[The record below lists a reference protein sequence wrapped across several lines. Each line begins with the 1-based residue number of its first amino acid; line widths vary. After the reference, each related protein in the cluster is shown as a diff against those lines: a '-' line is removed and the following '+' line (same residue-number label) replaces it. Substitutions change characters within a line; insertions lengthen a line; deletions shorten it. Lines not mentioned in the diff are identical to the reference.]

1 MLLEKLSN
9 AAGVSGAEGPVRD
22 IVLEAIRG
30 KVDEARID
38 AVGNLIAVK
47 HAANATSPGR
57 RVMVAAHMDEVGVM
71 IVHIE
76 SSGFLRFRP
85 VGGIDPRVLLAKQ
98 VLIGEKAV
106 PGVIGQKAVH
116 LLKPADRG
124 HVVAVE
130 QMFIDIGAKDRA
142 EAEALVKLGDCAV
155 FATKFA
161 SLGGTAKGKALDDR
175 AGCAILVEL
184 LSGGPYPC
192 EMVGVF
198 TVQEEVGLRGAQ
210 VAAYAVEPD
219 FALVLE
225 GTVCDDSPKK
235 VDVSPTTRLGAGPA
249 ISIADRSAIADRRLV
264 DLVADTAKAI
274 GVPYQFKQPM
284 VGGTDAGRI
293 HLSRGGVPTVVLAV
307 PCRYLHSPVSLLSLS
322 DFENTLKLARAT
334 LARIDEV
341 GK

>member
-1 MLLEKLSN
+1 MLLETLSN

-22 IVLEAIRG
+22 LLLEAIRG
-30 KVDEARID
+30 QVDDTRVD
-38 AVGNLIAVK
+38 ALGNLIATK
-47 HAANATSPGR
+47 RANRPGSPVP

-76 SSGFLRFRP
+76 STGFLRFRP
-85 VGGIDPRVLLAKQ
+85 VGGIDPRVLLSKQ

-124 HVVAVE
+124 HVVTME

-142 EAEALVKLGDCAV
+142 EAESLVKVGDCGV
-155 FATKFA
+155 FATRFA
-161 SLGGTAKGKALDDR
+161 VLGGTAKGKALDDR
-175 AGCAILVEL
+175 AGCAILAEVL
-184 LSGGPYPC
+184 AGGPYPC
-192 EMVGVF
+192 DLVGVF

-210 VAAYAVEPD
+210 VAAYSVEPD

-225 GTVCDDSPKK
+225 GTVCDDSPKT

-264 DLVADTAKAI
+264 DLVVSTAKSI
-274 GVPYQFKQPM
+274 GSPFQFKQPM

-322 DFENTLKLARAT
+322 DFEQTLNLAKAT

>member
-1 MLLEKLSN
+1 MLLETLSN

-22 IVLEAIRG
+22 ILLEAIRG
-30 KVDEARID
+30 KVDETRID
-38 AVGNLIAVK
+38 SLGNLIAVK
-47 HAANATSPGR
+47 RAADPKTSGP

-85 VGGIDPRVLLAKQ
+85 VGGIDPRVLLSKQ
-98 VLIGEKAV
+98 VLIGEKSV

-116 LLKPADRG
+116 LLKPSDRG

-142 EAEALVKLGDCAV
+142 EAESLVKLGDCGI
-155 FATKFA
+155 FATRFA

-175 AGCAILVEL
+175 AGCAILAEL
-184 LSGGPYPC
+184 LAEAPYPC
-192 EMVGVF
+192 EIVGVF

-249 ISIADRSAIADRRLV
+249 ISIADRSAITDRRLV
-264 DLVADTAKAI
+264 DLAVSTAKAI
-274 GVPYQFKQPM
+274 GSPYQFKQPM

-293 HLSRGGVPTVVLAV
+293 HLSRGGVPTTVLAV

-322 DFENTLKLARAT
+322 DYEYTLKLAKAT

-341 GK
+341 VK

>member
-1 MLLEKLSN
+1 MLLETLSN

-22 IVLEAIRG
+22 LLLDAIRG
-30 KVDEARID
+30 KVDEVRVD
-38 AVGNLIAVK
+38 SLGNLIAVK
-47 HAANATSPGR
+47 HTAGGQASAP

-71 IVHIE
+71 VVHIE

-85 VGGIDPRVLLAKQ
+85 VGGIDPRVLLSKQ

-116 LLKPADRG
+116 LLKPSDRG
-124 HVVAVE
+124 HVVGVE

-142 EAEALVKLGDCAV
+142 EAESLVKLGDCGV
-155 FATKFA
+155 FATRFA
-161 SLGGTAKGKALDDR
+161 SLGGTVKGKALDDR
-175 AGCAILVEL
+175 AGCAILASL
-184 LSGGPYPC
+184 LVDEPYSC
-192 EMVGVF
+192 EVVGVF

-210 VAAYAVEPD
+210 VAAFAVQPD

-235 VDVSPTTRLGAGPA
+235 MDVSPTTRLGAGPA

-264 DLVADTAKAI
+264 DLVVDTARAI
-274 GVPYQFKQPM
+274 GVPYQFKQPL

-307 PCRYLHSPVSLLSLS
+307 PCRYLHSPVSLMSQP
-322 DFENTLKLARAT
+322 DYEHTLKLAKAT
-334 LARIDEV
+334 LARICEV

>member
-1 MLLEKLSN
+1 MLLETLSN

-30 KVDEARID
+30 EVDEIRAD
-38 AVGNLIAVK
+38 ALGNLIALK
-47 HAANATSPGR
+47 RAADARSSAP

-71 IVHIE
+71 IVHVE
-76 SSGFLRFRP
+76 TSGFLRFRP
-85 VGGIDPRVLLAKQ
+85 VGGIDPRVLLSKQ

-116 LLKPADRG
+116 LLKPSDRG
-124 HVVAVE
+124 HVVPVE
-130 QMFIDIGAKDRA
+130 QMFVDIGAKDRA
-142 EAEALVKLGDCAV
+142 EAESLVKLGDCGI
-155 FATKFA
+155 FATRFA

-175 AGCAILVEL
+175 AGCAILAEL
-184 LSGGPYPC
+184 LADEPYSC
-192 EMVGVF
+192 EIVGVF

-235 VDVSPTTRLGAGPA
+235 SDLSPTTRLGAGPA

-264 DLVADTAKAI
+264 DLVVDTAKAN
-274 GVPYQFKQPM
+274 GVPYQFKQPL

-307 PCRYLHSPVSLLSLS
+307 PCRYLHSPVSLLSMS
-322 DFENTLKLARAT
+322 DYENTLKLARAT

>member
-1 MLLEKLSN
+1 MLLEMLSN

-30 KVDEARID
+30 KVDETRID
-38 AVGNLIAVK
+38 SLGNLIAVK
-47 HAANATSPGR
+47 RAADPKASGP

-71 IVHIE
+71 IVHVE

-85 VGGIDPRVLLAKQ
+85 VGGIDPRVLLSKQ

-116 LLKPADRG
+116 LLKPSDRG
-124 HVVAVE
+124 HVVPVE

-142 EAEALVKLGDCAV
+142 EAESLVKLGDCAV
-155 FATKFA
+155 FATRFA

-175 AGCAILVEL
+175 AGCAILAEL
-184 LSGGPYPC
+184 LADGPYPC
-192 EMVGVF
+192 EIVGVF

-219 FALVLE
+219 FAMVLE

-249 ISIADRSAIADRRLV
+249 ISIADRSVIADRRLV
-264 DLVADTAKAI
+264 DLAVATAKAI
-274 GVPYQFKQPM
+274 GSPYQFKQPM

-293 HLSRGGVPTVVLAV
+293 HLSRGGVPSVVVAV

-322 DFENTLKLARAT
+322 DYENTLKLAKAT

>member
-22 IVLEAIRG
+22 IILEAIRG
-30 KVDEARID
+30 KVDETRID
-38 AVGNLIAVK
+38 SLGNLIAVK
-47 HAANATSPGR
+47 RAASGR
-57 RVMVAAHMDEVGVM
+57 PPAPRVMVAAHMDEVGVM
-71 IVHIE
+71 IVHTE

-85 VGGIDPRVLLAKQ
+85 VGGIDPRVLLSKQ
-98 VLIGEKAV
+98 LSIGEKGV

-116 LLKPADRG
+116 LLKPSDRG

-130 QMFIDIGAKDRA
+130 QMFIDIGARDRA

-155 FATKFA
+155 FATTFA
-161 SLGGTAKGKALDDR
+161 TLGGTAKGKALDDR
-175 AGCAILVEL
+175 AGCAILAEL
-184 LSGGPYPC
+184 LSDEPYPC
-192 EMVGVF
+192 EVAAVF

-210 VAAYAVEPD
+210 AAAYAVEPD

-249 ISIADRSAIADRRLV
+249 ISIADRTAFADRRLV
-264 DLVADTAKAI
+264 DLAVDTAKAI
-274 GVPYQFKQPM
+274 GVPYQIKQPM

-322 DFENTLKLARAT
+322 DYEHTLKLARAI

>member
-22 IVLEAIRG
+22 ILLEAVRG
-30 KVDEARID
+30 KVDETRVDSI
-38 AVGNLIAVK
+38 GNLIVIK
-47 HAANATSPGR
+47 HAARASNSGR

-85 VGGIDPRVLLAKQ
+85 VGGIDPRVLLSKQ
-98 VLIGEKAV
+98 VLIGEKGV

-124 HVVAVE
+124 HVVTVE
-130 QMFIDIGAKDRA
+130 QMFIDIGAKDRS
-142 EAEALVKLGDCAV
+142 EAEALVKLGDYAV
-155 FATKFA
+155 FATRYA
-161 SLGGTAKGKALDDR
+161 SLGATAKGKALDDR
-175 AGCAILVEL
+175 AGCAILAEL
-184 LSGGPYPC
+184 LSGEPYSC
-192 EMVGVF
+192 EIVGVF

-235 VDVSPTTRLGAGPA
+235 LDISPTTRLRAGPA

-264 DLVADTAKAI
+264 DLAVATAKAN
-274 GVPYQFKQPM
+274 GLPYQFKQPLI
-284 VGGTDAGRI
+284 GGTDAGRI
-293 HLSRGGVPTVVLAV
+293 HVSRGGVPSLVLAV

-322 DFENTLKLARAT
+322 DFDNTLALARAT
-334 LARIDEV
+334 LARMDEV
-341 GK
+341 AK

>member
-1 MLLEKLSN
+1 MPLESP
-9 AAGVSGAEGPVRD
+9 APVRE
-22 IVLEAIRG
+22 ILLEAIRG

-38 AVGNLIAVK
+38 SLGNLFAVK
-47 HAANATSPGR
+47 RSALPGAR
-57 RVMVAAHMDEVGVM
+57 PARVMVAAHMDEVGLM

-85 VGGIDPRVLLAKQ
+85 VGGIDPRVLLSKQ
-98 VLIGEKAV
+98 ILIGEKAV

-116 LLKPADRG
+116 LLKPADRS
-124 HVVAVE
+124 HVVSVE

-142 EAEALVKLGDCAV
+142 EAESLVKLGDCAV
-155 FATKFA
+155 FATRFA
-161 SLGGTAKGKALDDR
+161 SLGETAKGKALDDR
-175 AGCAILVEL
+175 AGCAALAEL
-184 LSGGPYPC
+184 LSDAAYPS
-192 EMVGVF
+192 EVVGVF

-225 GTVCDDSPKK
+225 GTVCDDSPNKA
-235 VDVSPTTRLGAGPA
+235 DVSPTTRLGAGPA
-249 ISIADRSAIADRRLV
+249 ISFADRSAIADRRLV
-264 DLVADTAKAI
+264 DLVVATAKSI
-274 GVPYQFKQPM
+274 GCPYQFKQPL

-322 DFENTLKLARAT
+322 DFENTIKLARAT

>member
-1 MLLEKLSN
+1 MLLELLSN
-9 AAGVSGAEGPVRD
+9 AAGVSGAEGPVRE
-22 IVLEAIRG
+22 ILLEAIRG
-30 KVDEARID
+30 KVDGIRTD
-38 AVGNLIAVK
+38 SLGNLIAVK
-47 HAANATSPGR
+47 HASNAEASPT

-76 SSGFLRFRP
+76 SSGALRFRP
-85 VGGIDPRVLLAKQ
+85 VGGIDPRVLLSKHI
-98 VLIGEKAV
+98 LIGEKAV

-116 LLKPADRG
+116 LLKPSDRG
-124 HVVAVE
+124 HVVPVE
-130 QMFIDIGAKDRA
+130 QMFIDIGAKDRT
-142 EAEALVKLGDCAV
+142 EAESLVKLGDCGV
-155 FATKFA
+155 FATRFA

-175 AGCAILVEL
+175 AGCAILAEL
-184 LSGGPYPC
+184 LVGRPFSC
-192 EMVGVF
+192 EVVGVF

-249 ISIADRSAIADRRLV
+249 VSIADRSAFADRRLV
-264 DLVADTAKAI
+264 DLVVDTAKSI

-293 HLSRGGVPTVVLAV
+293 HLSRGGVPTVVLAI

-322 DFENTLKLARAT
+322 DYENTLKLAKAT